1 MLSETHAWSD
11 SIRDATRH
19 PLFAVIIGTEL
30 RRRSE
35 FHFSRKSQLVSNLAE
50 AALLDSPDEAA
61 TVDRLLQLLAVKTT
75 DAGRRVS
82 KSTVSCRRSEQ
93 VLLVNSRLVNEHD
106 GAVDFTLAIFR
117 EWYAARAIVEQTVS
131 LDGIQSFSD
140 RWIIPFA
147 IAISSENHE
156 VQHRLMCRLASSDP
170 GLASLVMEDTE
181 DDWQHGDDTRVSPK
195 SETETGRLLRN
206 AMDAWSKG
214 LGKLFH
220 AIGPVRTDGRVPTIG
235 CRIDHDRNV
244 VATCWYDGPANCR
257 STWHV
262 LTSQQ
267 TIPCTAVWPWSTT
280 KRLLGKSLSESLK
293 SKTFALESNDAILEL
308 AWVMALA
315 VQQSGNRD
323 PIDTRAVLRDVE
335 EIARHIH
342 DPKGRWMSV
351 SIGTAKFSN
360 CDVTLVKRHL
370 STLLERGDRL
380 IADPW
385 PSADRLTGSGRWVWD
400 LYTDERLLQR
410 TIAVYSAALRIYKA
424 MVDKWF
430 GAFRNRLRLNRLMP
444 VRLEGRLTPSHERD
458 ATNRGPVLNLRTKS
472 VPVHEK
478 SSVAFDLG
486 PEDRFDIFS
495 YWKDEQTNLGRIRP
509 ESATTLTPIVQSHG
523 FHIFCGRPATELAHQ
538 WLTDEFQKLGW
549 IEHGYVPP

>member
-1 MLSETHAWSD
+1 MHFISTDVAVPGLN
-11 SIRDATRH
+11 RD
-19 PLFAVIIGTEL
+19 FAY
-30 RRRSE
+30 
-35 FHFSRKSQLVSNLAE
+35 SR
-50 AALLDSPDEAA
+50 P
-61 TVDRLLQLLAVKTT
+61 
-75 DAGRRVS
+75 
-82 KSTVSCRRSEQ
+82 
-93 VLLVNSRLVNEHD
+93 LLVPEPRVVRDFLESTAPLHEQTTKVN
-106 GAVDFTLAIFR
+106 GMNKKLR
-117 EWYAARAIVEQTVS
+117 AARD
-131 LDGIQSFSD
+131 LLL
-140 RWIIPFA
+140 P
-147 IAISSENHE
+147 
-156 VQHRLMCRLASSDP
+156 RLM
-170 GLASLVMEDTE
+170 
-181 DDWQHGDDTRVSPK
+181 
-195 SETETGRLLRN
+195 
-206 AMDAWSKG
+206 
-214 LGKLFH
+214 
-220 AIGPVRTDGRVPTIG
+220 
-235 CRIDHDRNV
+235 
-244 VATCWYDGPANCR
+244 
-257 STWHV
+257 
-262 LTSQQ
+262 
-267 TIPCTAVWPWSTT
+267 
-280 KRLLGKSLSESLK
+280 
-293 SKTFALESNDAILEL
+293 
-308 AWVMALA
+308 
-315 VQQSGNRD
+315 SG
-323 PIDTRAVLRDVE
+323 
-335 EIARHIH
+335 EITRHIH

-509 ESATTLTPIVQSHG
+509 ESATTLAPIVQSHG